1 MKKFLSIIL
10 CILMIVA
17 TLAGCNNSGQSEKQK
32 KLKIVTTIFPI
43 YDWLKNI
50 TDSADV
56 DLSMIEKSG
65 ADLHNFQPTVEDIG
79 TISTCDV
86 FIYVGGESDKW
97 VDDALKQKTNDDM
110 LVINLMDVLKDKVK
124 EEEIVE
130 GMQADHDHEEEH
142 DKEHDKEHEEEP
154 EYDEHIWLSL
164 KNARLVCEHIA
175 GQLTEKDSAN
185 ADTYQK
191 NAEAYIKDIDALD
204 SDYQT
209 AVDNAKTKTLLFG
222 DRFPFR
228 YMVDDYGLSY
238 YAAFV
243 GCSAESEASFETIA
257 FLSKKID
264 ELKLKHILKIESS
277 DGSVA
282 DAIKSN
288 TKTKDQQI
296 LTLNSLQSVTEQ
308 DAKSADYLSIMR
320 ENLDTLKTA
329 LS

>member
-43 YDWLKNI
+43 YDWVKNI

-65 ADLHNFQPTVEDIG
+65 ADLHNFQLAVEDIG

-110 LVINLMDVLKDKVK
+110 LVINLMDVLK

-130 GMQADHDHEEEH
+130 GMQADHDHEEKH
-142 DKEHDKEHEEEP
+142 DKEHEEEHDKEHEEEP

-164 KNARLVCEHIA
+164 KNAKLVCEHIA
-175 GQLTEKDSAN
+175 GQLAEKDSAN

-204 SDYQT
+204 SEYQT
-209 AVDNAKTKTLLFG
+209 AVDDAKTKTLLFG

-282 DAIKSN
+282 DAIKNN
-288 TKTKDQQI
+288 TQTKDQQI

-308 DAKSADYLSIMR
+308 DVKSADYLSIMR